1 MVLEVKAAGRSRD
14 KLGAAIKAA
23 GLASSKAKAE
33 ALCVVGTRLGPMS
46 QEDAAVLMESA
57 RASGWT
63 LAEAQPL
70 LGGPQVGQTEALPAP
85 ALEPAHTVV
94 REETRQ
100 LLRDLTPEERTTM
113 GGMVV
118 DLSLRI
124 AEAENRRAEWLA
136 AWKAE
141 TAPAVAE
148 RQQLLIELAAG
159 QRRDGV
165 QVLHLL
171 SADATEVRVVRTDTG
186 EVLETRTPEGED
198 RQVRLGG
205 AR

>member
-1 MVLEVKAAGRSRD
+1 MVLEIKAAGRSRE

-136 AWKAE
+136 AWKA
-141 TAPAVAE
+141 VAE

-171 SADATEVRVVRTDTG
+171 WLGCWS
-186 EVLETRTPEGED
+186 TRPLTRSRGSW
-198 RQVRLGG
+198 
-205 AR
+205 